1 MQVLTNHVGFAATSA
16 KRAIVQHDVPLQ
28 AQPFSV
34 VDLRS
39 RAVVFGGV
47 TTPVAPVAGWRGRPR
62 QTDAFLYLQVQLPA
76 AWSGA
81 SLAYQRPDR

>member
-47 TTPVAPVAGWRGRPR
+47 TTPVAPVAGWRGRHFAPSCSTAPGR
-62 QTDAFLYLQVQLPA
+62 RC
-76 AWSGA
+76 SR
-81 SLAYQRPDR
+81 SRSR